1 MATHPE
7 PLDIL
12 LRASPSLPRAA
23 LDRLVTQAIDRM
35 DELDPDPD
43 AEDGDG
49 DACHAHDDDP
59 TYVDA
64 IFGRGDGY
72 PGDPDDAEEG
82 GDLEGIDEREPEN
95 EDGEAGSVPP
105 PNARKS
111 REAHVGRIRRTRCH
125 RIERRRFGW
134 AGDVTDVHYALRMST
149 RAATLTMLRR
159 RHPRLR
165 QRKRRP

>member
-12 LRASPSLPRAA
+12 LRAIPSLPRAA

-35 DELDPDPD
+35 DALDPDPEM
-43 AEDGDG
+43 EDGETGNHLVDEHGRWCGPGAAPDG
-49 DACHAHDDDP
+49 PWYEDD
-59 TYVDA
+59 
-64 IFGRGDGY
+64 
-72 PGDPDDAEEG
+72 EEP

-95 EDGEAGSVPP
+95 EDGEVHSIPP
-105 PNARKS
+105 PEARKS
-111 REAHVGRIRRTRCH
+111 REAHIRRIRLTRCH
-125 RIERRRFGW
+125 RIEHRRLGW
-134 AGDVTDVHYALRMST
+134 AGNPVLDVRYSLRMST

>member
-12 LRASPSLPRAA
+12 LRAIPSLPRAA

-35 DELDPDPD
+35 DELDPDPEM
-43 AEDGDG
+43 EDSETGNHWVDERG
-49 DACHAHDDDP
+49 RWCGPGPAPSGPWHEDD
-59 TYVDA
+59 
-64 IFGRGDGY
+64 
-72 PGDPDDAEEG
+72 EEP

-95 EDGEAGSVPP
+95 EDGEVCSVPP
-105 PNARKS
+105 PGARKS

-134 AGDVTDVHYALRMST
+134 AGDVTGVRYALRMST